1 MPNTGHKIGNR
12 VITKSYNTILMIKHF
27 NIFLFILF
35 LLSFVGCSTTRY
47 VPIKETEREV
57 VNYKDSIRIRDSIV
71 VIPVERIVDVVPAYD
86 TLNLETT
93 QAKAKAY
100 VDTTL
105 HLLRGSI
112 ENKAKAKTEVREVVK
127 FVERTDTIYVEKP
140 VPYEV
145 EKKVRYVP
153 AIYKLSLIFMI
164 AAIGLTVIR
173 LFLRY
178 KFKI

>member
-1 MPNTGHKIGNR
+1 MK
-12 VITKSYNTILMIKHF
+12 LF
-27 NIFLFILF
+27 NIFLFIIL

-47 VPIKETEREV
+47 IPIKETEREV
-57 VNYKDSIRIRDSIV
+57 VNYKDSVRIRDSIV
-71 VIPVERIVDVVPAYD
+71 VIPVERIVDVVPTYD
-86 TLNLETT
+86 TLRLETT

-112 ENKAKAKTEVREVVK
+112 ENKDKAKTEVREVVK

-153 AIYKLSLIFMI
+153 AIYKLSLIFTI
-164 AAIGLTVIR
+164 AAIGLTVLR
-173 LFLRY
+173 LILKY
-178 KFKI
+178 KFRI

>member
-1 MPNTGHKIGNR
+1 M
-12 VITKSYNTILMIKHF
+12 KHF
-27 NIFLFILF
+27 NIFLFIIL
-35 LLSFVGCSTTRY
+35 LLSFIGCSTTRY

-86 TLNLETT
+86 TLRMETT

-112 ENKAKAKTEVREVVK
+112 ENKDKSKTEVREVVR
-127 FVERTDTIYVEKP
+127 FVERTDTVYIEKP

-178 KFKI
+178 KFKL

>member
-1 MPNTGHKIGNR
+1 
-12 VITKSYNTILMIKHF
+12 MIKHF
-27 NIFLFILF
+27 NIFLFIIF

-47 VPIKETEREV
+47 VPIKESEREV

-71 VIPVERIVDVVPAYD
+71 VIPVERIVDVVPTYD
-86 TLNLETT
+86 TLKLETT
-93 QAKAKAY
+93 QARAKAY

-112 ENKAKAKTEVREVVK
+112 ENKDKAKTEVREVVR

-145 EKKVRYVP
+145 EKRVRYVP
-153 AIYKLSLIFMI
+153 SFFKFTALFFVGVILLMIIRIVLKYK
-164 AAIGLTVIR
+164 GL
-173 LFLRY
+173 
-178 KFKI
+178 

>member
-1 MPNTGHKIGNR
+1 
-12 VITKSYNTILMIKHF
+12 MIKHF

>member
-1 MPNTGHKIGNR
+1 
-12 VITKSYNTILMIKHF
+12 MIKR
-27 NIFLFILF
+27 FILYIIF
-35 LLSFVGCSTTRY
+35 ILSFVGCSTTRY
-47 VPIKETEREV
+47 VPVKETEKEV
-57 VNYKDSIRIRDSIV
+57 VNFKDSIRIKDSII
-71 VIPVERIVDVVPAYD
+71 VIPVERIVDVVPTYD
-86 TLNLETT
+86 TLKLETT

-105 HLLRGSI
+105 HLVRGSI
-112 ENKAKAKTEVREVVK
+112 ENKDKAKTEVREVIR

-145 EKKVRYVP
+145 EKRVRYVP

-178 KFKI
+178 KFKL

>member
-1 MPNTGHKIGNR
+1 M
-12 VITKSYNTILMIKHF
+12 KHF
-27 NIFLFILF
+27 NIFLFILCFVF

-47 VPIKETEREV
+47 VPVKETEKEV
-57 VNYKDSIRIRDSIV
+57 INYKDSIRIRDSIV

-93 QAKAKAY
+93 QARAKAY

-112 ENKAKAKTEVREVVK
+112 ENKDKAKTEVREVVK
-127 FVERTDTIYVEKP
+127 FVERTDTLYIKQP

-164 AAIGLTVIR
+164 AGIFLTVLR
-173 LFLRY
+173 LILRY
-178 KFKI
+178 KFKL

>member
-1 MPNTGHKIGNR
+1 
-12 VITKSYNTILMIKHF
+12 MIKR
-27 NIFLFILF
+27 FILYIIF
-35 LLSFVGCSTTRY
+35 ILSFVGCSTTRY
-47 VPIKETEREV
+47 VPVKETEKEV
-57 VNYKDSIRIRDSIV
+57 INYKDSVRIRDSIV

-86 TLNLETT
+86 TLRLETT

-100 VDTTL
+100 VDTAL

-112 ENKAKAKTEVREVVK
+112 ENKDKSKTEVREVVK

-145 EKKVRYVP
+145 EKRVRYVP

-164 AAIGLTVIR
+164 AGIFLTVIR
-173 LFLRY
+173 LILKY

>member
-1 MPNTGHKIGNR
+1 
-12 VITKSYNTILMIKHF
+12 MIKR
-27 NIFLFILF
+27 FILYIIF
-35 LLSFVGCSTTRY
+35 ILSFVGCSTTRY
-47 VPIKETEREV
+47 VPVKETEKEV
-57 VNYKDSIRIRDSIV
+57 VNFKDSIRIRDSIV

-86 TLNLETT
+86 TLKLETT
-93 QAKAKAY
+93 QARAKAY

-112 ENKAKAKTEVREVVK
+112 EHKDKAKNEVREVIR
-127 FVERTDTIYVEKP
+127 FVERTDTIYIEKP

-164 AAIGLTVIR
+164 AAIALTVIR

>member
-1 MPNTGHKIGNR
+1 
-12 VITKSYNTILMIKHF
+12 MIKHF

-47 VPIKETEREV
+47 VPVKETEKEV
-57 VNYKDSIRIRDSIV
+57 VNFKDSIQIRDSII
-71 VIPVERIVDVVPAYD
+71 VIPVERIVDIVPAYD
-86 TLNLETT
+86 TLKLETT

-100 VDTTL
+100 VDTAL

-112 ENKAKAKTEVREVVK
+112 ENKDKAKTEIREVVK
-127 FVERTDTIYVEKP
+127 FVERTDTVYIEKP

-178 KFKI
+178 KFKL

>member
-1 MPNTGHKIGNR
+1 M
-12 VITKSYNTILMIKHF
+12 
-27 NIFLFILF
+27 
-35 LLSFVGCSTTRY
+35 GCSTTRY
-47 VPIKETEREV
+47 VPVKETEKEV

-71 VIPVERIVDVVPAYD
+71 VIPVEKIVDVVPAYD
-86 TLNLETT
+86 TLLLETT

-112 ENKAKAKTEVREVVK
+112 ENKDKAKTEVREVVK
-127 FVERTDTIYVEKP
+127 FVERTDTVYIEKP

-153 AIYKLSLIFMI
+153 LFFKFTALFFVGVILLLIIRIVLKYK
-164 AAIGLTVIR
+164 GL
-173 LFLRY
+173 
-178 KFKI
+178 